1 MKYFLNLLIFLF
13 FVNINTSFA
22 QKINSKFPQDY
33 EEVSIELLNEEYW
46 FTHYDNKNIVLEKQ
60 CEQIIVSELT
70 YKKTEKLWIVESS
83 FGGLLG
89 VDSGQWI
96 GGLYHIAGYGVPNL
110 IKKMNVNHLHIT
122 NDDRVL
128 FFDINYGNGKST
140 LNEIYQNEDTADL
153 EIEKILNFDDLPTMI
168 YYDKDGSFYVLGKKN
183 IYRYIDRNLVPIL
196 GINIW
201 KDIEPKSVVQDSKN
215 CLIVGIR
222 GGILEIDI
230 NNKSLKLFVKKK

>member
-1 MKYFLNLLIFLF
+1 
-13 FVNINTSFA
+13 
-22 QKINSKFPQDY
+22 
-33 EEVSIELLNEEYW
+33 
-46 FTHYDNKNIVLEKQ
+46 
-60 CEQIIVSELT
+60 
-70 YKKTEKLWIVESS
+70 
-83 FGGLLG
+83 
-89 VDSGQWI
+89 
-96 GGLYHIAGYGVPNL
+96 
-110 IKKMNVNHLHIT
+110 
-122 NDDRVL
+122 
-128 FFDINYGNGKST
+128 
-140 LNEIYQNEDTADL
+140 
-153 EIEKILNFDDLPTMI
+153 MI